1 MTGTLE
7 NIDSDEINENL
18 LSTIRC
24 PRNLG
29 QITERLPKPQ
39 YMKRSNSMAVDLDRV
54 KLEISKEENMQKLVK
69 NQSRV
74 GLQEVKIA
82 THSKLGEKAS
92 RRKMNLASLPTIEE
106 DCLDENTPERK
117 RKDKRHL
124 DIKQKAANH
133 VRQSSRQHLQEI

>member
-7 NIDSDEINENL
+7 NIDTAEINENL

-54 KLEISKEENMQKLVK
+54 RLEVSKDESLQKLVK
-69 NQSRV
+69 NQSKS
-74 GLQEVKIA
+74 GLQEVKVA
-82 THSKLGEKAS
+82 THSRLGVDRGSK
-92 RRKMNLASLPTIEE
+92 KNKHLASLPTIEE

-117 RKDKRHL
+117 VREKKNL
-124 DIKQKAANH
+124 DVKYKNANH
-133 VRQSSRQHLQEI
+133 VRKSSRVEL